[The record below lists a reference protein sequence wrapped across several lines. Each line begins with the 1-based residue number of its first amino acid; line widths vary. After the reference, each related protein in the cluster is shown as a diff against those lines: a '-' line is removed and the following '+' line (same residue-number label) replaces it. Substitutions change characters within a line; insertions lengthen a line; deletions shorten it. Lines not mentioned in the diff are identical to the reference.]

1 MAKNKEIENKEVEIK
16 EVKTKPNIEQ
26 TFSFLEKIN
35 KDYAGF
41 NSKKTAI
48 SVIDTGSPN
57 INDMIGLG
65 GFPRGRISHIYGPQ
79 GSGKSFLSLIAA
91 KNALKA
97 DPNAYVVWI
106 DTERSFTYAWAEK
119 MGIWSEDPAKNRIL
133 VIKKTDG
140 VDIFET
146 IYGRIKKDKFGSK
159 KVANGV
165 LDEIIAGNLNCPL
178 IVIDSLASIVS
189 PKERSSPIGGVTVS
203 ALSGFLTVEIRRISD
218 ILEES
223 GTAMILINQ
232 VRQTMSDEM
241 FGDKYHHPGGEN
253 IKHQMSLNLYLE
265 KRNSMDS
272 LILNSDGDRNTIIG
286 QKVKAV
292 LKKSRFGPAPKSC
305 ETTFLFSEG
314 AGYNEIGIINTDLEI
329 LSLAVDKNL
338 IIKGGAGWYT
348 MPSGEKLQGDKKVQ
362 EYMSENPEFL
372 EKLKEDLNNL
382 NKFKKNTDGT
392 ITVEEKL

>member
-1 MAKNKEIENKEVEIK
+1 MVKAKS
-16 EVKTKPNIEQ
+16 TGSNIEK
-26 TFSFLEKIN
+26 TFSFLEKLN

-41 NSKKTAI
+41 ISKETKI
-48 SVIDTGSPN
+48 EVIDTGSPN
-57 INDMIGLG
+57 INDMIGIG

-79 GSGKSFLSLIAA
+79 GSGKSFLSLVAA
-91 KNALKA
+91 KNALMA
-97 DPNAYVVWI
+97 DPNAYVVWF
-106 DTERSFTYAWAEK
+106 DTERSFTYDWAEK
-119 MGIWSEDPAKNRIL
+119 MGIWSEDPEKNRMLI
-133 VIKKTDG
+133 IKKTDG

-159 KVANGV
+159 KVANGI

-189 PKERSSPIGGVTVS
+189 PKEKASPIGGVTVS

-265 KRNSMDS
+265 KRNAIDS
-272 LILNSDGDRNTIIG
+272 LILDSDGDRNTIIG

-292 LKKSRFGPAPKSC
+292 LKKSRFGPAPKNC

-314 AGYNEIGIINTDLEI
+314 AGYDEIGIVNTDLEI
-329 LSLAVDKNL
+329 LSLAVKNNL

-362 EYMSENPEFL
+362 EYMREHPEFL
-372 EKLKEDLNNL
+372 DELRMGLNNL
-382 NKFKKNTDGT
+382 NKFKKNEDGT
-392 ITVEEKL
+392 VTVEEKI